1 MLIFVT
7 GSNGFIGQAICS
19 KIQNNGLKLRCS
31 SRLKNFNTFL
41 KGNYDES
48 DHINNIES
56 VLINNIDSKTNWLE
70 HLSGVDCIIH
80 CAGKAHLTGN
90 SLNKAIENYKEV
102 NVLGTK
108 NLAEQAAK
116 VGVKRLIF
124 LSSIGV
130 NGIYTNEKQQ
140 FTNRDAPAPTE
151 AYALSKLEA
160 ERQLCNVSSKTG
172 LEIVILRLP
181 LVYGP
186 NVKGN
191 FLRLMDLI
199 SAGFPLPLGKI
210 NNSRSFIGIDNLI
223 DLILLCISHP
233 LASGQKFLISD
244 GEDISTNELITRLA
258 KNLNKSQMNFY
269 IPKNILRLLGN
280 LSGKSSEI
288 NRLIN
293 SLQIDITHTREVL
306 GWSPPFKINKGL
318 AKMTDWY
325 LKR

>member
-7 GSNGFIGQAICS
+7 GANGFIGQSICNAIE
-19 KIQNNGLKLRCS
+19 NNGFNLRRS
-31 SRLKNFNTFL
+31 SRYNNPEKNLNSYKFENVIT
-41 KGNYDES
+41 GEIGSN
-48 DHINNIES
+48 
-56 VLINNIDSKTNWLE
+56 TNWIE

-80 CAGKAHLTGN
+80 CAAKAHLIDNT
-90 SLNKAIENYKEV
+90 LNDSVENYREV
-102 NVLGTK
+102 NVNATK

-130 NGIYTNEKQQ
+130 NGIYTDKNQR
-140 FTNRDAPAPTE
+140 FTYKDVPAPTE

-160 ERQLCNVSSKTG
+160 ERKLINISSKTG
-172 LEIVILRLP
+172 LEIVIIRLP

-186 NVKGN
+186 QVKGN

-199 SAGFPLPLGKI
+199 STGIPLPFGKI
-210 NNSRSFIGIDNLI
+210 NNSRSFVNIDNLI

-233 LASGQKFLISD
+233 LAAGQKFLISD
-244 GEDISTNELITRLA
+244 GEDISTNELIIRLA
-258 KNLNKSQMNFY
+258 QNLNRSQINFY
-269 IPKNILRLLGN
+269 LPKNILRLVGI

-288 NRLIN
+288 SRLIT
-293 SLQIDITHTREVL
+293 SLQIDITHTRKVL
-306 GWSPPFKINKGL
+306 GWSPPFRVNKGL